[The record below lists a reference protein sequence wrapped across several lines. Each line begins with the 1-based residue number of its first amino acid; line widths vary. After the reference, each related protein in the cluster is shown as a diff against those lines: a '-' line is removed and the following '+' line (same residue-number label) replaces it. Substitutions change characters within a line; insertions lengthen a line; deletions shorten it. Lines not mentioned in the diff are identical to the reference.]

1 MPVRFFQGLWRDAE
15 YRRLWG
21 AVVVSTYGSLLR
33 GSAMVYVAIFV
44 LHASPWAIGALRVA
58 EMLPAFLVG
67 LIAGAWVDRVRRRP
81 VMIATDLIRAVV
93 LFTVPLAAVFGLL
106 GIGHLLVVAALVSI
120 CSVFFD
126 VAYEAYLPSLVENE
140 RLVEANS
147 KISAGAS
154 VVEAVS
160 FSTGGWL
167 VQILSA
173 PLTIAID
180 AVTFLA
186 SALLVGRIRAPE
198 DAPAPPGEDG
208 HPSLLREIVEGLHT
222 VWQQP
227 VLRGLIATG
236 ALLSCSYGL
245 VGTAILYYLNQ
256 EVGFD
261 PGVLGMIFAVGGG
274 AAFAG
279 ALLAQRISRLGVGVV
294 MIGSLLLTAVGQA
307 FVPLATGVNL
317 VAIGLLIGQQL
328 ATDAALTI
336 YEISEVSLRQAIT
349 PDHLLGR
356 VNSCAR
362 VANFGA
368 NLLGIAIASYLG
380 ETIGL
385 RAGLW
390 LSVALT
396 LLAAIVLAA
405 SPVRQV
411 RVIPETPLEMSA

>member
-1 MPVRFFQGLWRDAE
+1 MPARFAHGLWRLADF
-15 YRRLWG
+15 RHLWG
-21 AVVVSTYGSLLR
+21 AVIVSTYGSLLR
-33 GSAMVYVAIFV
+33 SSAMVYVAIFV
-44 LHASPWAIGALRVA
+44 LHASPAAIGALRVA

-81 VMIATDLIRAVV
+81 LLVATDLIRAVV
-93 LFTVPLAAVFGLL
+93 LFTVPIAAAIGVL
-106 GIGHLLVVAALVSI
+106 GFGHLFVVAALVSV
-120 CSVFFD
+120 CGVFFD
-126 VAYEAYLPSLVENE
+126 VAYEAYLPSLVKNE
-140 RLVEANS
+140 QLVEANS
-147 KISAGAS
+147 QISAGSS

-173 PLTIAID
+173 PIAIAID

-198 DAPAPPGEDG
+198 DAPPPLRDEG
-208 HPSLLREIVEGLHT
+208 HSSLLREIVEGLRT
-222 VWQQP
+222 VWLQP
-227 VLRGLIATG
+227 VLRGLIAAS
-236 ALLSCSYGL
+236 ALQYASYGIM
-245 VGTAILYYLNQ
+245 GTAIIFYLNQ
-256 EVGFD
+256 DLGFD
-261 PGVLGMIFAVGGG
+261 PGALGMIFAIGGG
-274 AAFAG
+274 AAFVG
-279 ALLAQRISRLGVGVV
+279 ALLARRISRVGIGVV
-294 MIGSLLLTAVGQA
+294 MIGTLLLTALGEA

-328 ATDAALTI
+328 VTDAALTI
-336 YEISEVSLRQAIT
+336 YEISDVSLRQAIT

-368 NLLGIAIASYLG
+368 NLLGIAVVSYLG
-380 ETIGL
+380 ETVGL

-390 LSVALT
+390 LGVALT
-396 LLAAIVLAA
+396 LLAAAVLAL

-411 RVIPETPLEMSA
+411 RIIPENPLEMGT